1 MKKYNL
7 LIIFVLIAF
16 LGYSQEDSYF
26 YFNGN
31 ISDCKD
37 NKALIYTNIVN
48 ESAGYAVASNL
59 QGNFQIKVKVD
70 DILKF
75 TSIGYK
81 TKFLIIS
88 ENHIYQKQSFCMSP
102 DTVKLQE
109 VTVLPYSNYSEFK
122 TQFLALKTKEDCYI
136 IPGITLKNRTLI
148 HNFENEDYINKMALG
163 SPISYFYYKFSKR
176 EQNIRK
182 YYEIENDKWNV
193 YSIDQKYNKAIVEKI
208 TGLKNDETI
217 KFMVWCN
224 FEREYLLYATNYE
237 INLRISVKYELYCDI
252 IEKDSAQ

>member
-1 MKKYNL
+1 MKKCNL
-7 LIIFVLIAF
+7 LIFFALITF
-16 LGYSQEDSYF
+16 LGYSQEVSYF

-31 ISDCKD
+31 VSDCKD
-37 NKALIYTNIVN
+37 NKSLIYVNDVN
-48 ESAGYAVASNL
+48 ESVGYAVASNS

-70 DILKF
+70 DILRF

-88 ENHIYQKQSFCMSP
+88 ENHIYQQQSFCMIP

-109 VTVLPYSNYSEFK
+109 VTVLPYSNFNEFK
-122 TQFLALKTKEDCYI
+122 TQFLALKTKEESYV
-136 IPGITLKNRTLI
+136 IPGITLRNRTTV

-182 YYEIENDKWNV
+182 YYEMENDKWNV
-193 YSIDQKYNKAIVEKI
+193 YTIDQKYNKAIVEKI

-217 KFMVWCN
+217 KFMAWCN
-224 FEREYLLYATNYE
+224 FEREYLLSATYYE
-237 INLRISVKYELYCDI
+237 ISLRIAVKYELYCDI
-252 IEKDSAQ
+252 IKKDST